1 MYKMAIIRKA
11 TEADIPRL
19 LELYRQLSLDPS
31 AEMPEPAPEDCRKVL
46 REISGAPGR
55 ALLVAEEDGQVV
67 GTLMLVITPSLA
79 HGASP
84 WAVVEHMVVEEKRR
98 SRGIGRQLLE
108 HAVRKAGE
116 AGCYKIMLCS
126 NKQRTDAH
134 RFYRSLG
141 FIATHEGFHRY
152 F

>member
-1 MYKMAIIRKA
+1 MVTIRHAK
-11 TEADIPRL
+11 EADIPRL

-31 AEMPEPAPEDCRKVL
+31 ADAPEPALEDCREVL
-46 REISGAPGR
+46 RAVSDMPGR
-55 ALLVAEEDGQVV
+55 ELLVAEEDGQVV
-67 GTLMLVITPSLA
+67 GTAMLVITPSLA

-84 WAVVEHMVVEEKRR
+84 WAVVEHVVVEEKLR
-98 SRGIGRQLLE
+98 SRGIGRQLME
-108 HAVRKAGE
+108 RAVRKAGE

-126 NKQRTDAH
+126 NKKRRDAH

-141 FIATHEGFHRY
+141 FTATHEGFHRY

>member
-1 MYKMAIIRKA
+1 MAIIRRA

-31 AEMPEPAPEDCRKVL
+31 AEVPEPAPEDCRRVL
-46 REISGAPGR
+46 RDFGANENR

-67 GTLMLVITPSLA
+67 GTATLVITPSLA

-108 HAVRKAGE
+108 HAIAKAGE

-126 NKQRTDAH
+126 NKQRLDAH

-141 FIATHEGFHRY
+141 FTGTHEGFHRY
-152 F
+152 Y

>member
-1 MYKMAIIRKA
+1 MAIIRKA

-19 LELYRQLSLDPS
+19 LELYPQLSLDPS
-31 AEMPEPAPEDCRKVL
+31 AETPAPDLEDCRKVL
-46 REISGAPGR
+46 RAIHNAPGR
-55 ALLVAEEDGQVV
+55 ELLVAEENGLVV
-67 GTLMLVITPSLA
+67 GTAALVITPSLV

-84 WAVVEHMVVEEKRR
+84 WAVVEHMVVDEKRR

-108 HAVRKAGE
+108 YAVKKAGE

-126 NKQRTDAH
+126 NKQRGDAH

-141 FIATHEGFHRY
+141 FTATHEGFHRY
-152 F
+152 FP